1 MRKPGANSILET
13 FYKIEWAALL
23 KNAKIKTHRGMEL
36 FLIQGD
42 EKKTWQLNPVHD
54 SELDPRLKISLT
66 GYIGGIDKFG
76 IWLRI
81 R

>member
-1 MRKPGANSILET
+1 MAC
-13 FYKIEWAALL
+13 ALQ
-23 KNAKIKTHRGMEL
+23 KCQDQAQKGMEL
-36 FLIQGD
+36 FLIKGD
-42 EKKTWQLNPVHD
+42 EKKTRQLNPVHD
-54 SELDPRLKISLT
+54 SGLDPRLKISLT

>member
-42 EKKTWQLNPVHD
+42 EKKT
-54 SELDPRLKISLT
+54 
-66 GYIGGIDKFG
+66 
-76 IWLRI
+76 
-81 R
+81 